1 MQFTVTLI
9 AVGTML
15 LYAVPGYLF
24 VRFKLI
30 KKEAI
35 AAFATV
41 LMYLCQPCLTLYS
54 FQNSRYTQGFWKVI
68 VFFFFFGLIFMG
80 LMMVLSYLAVRK
92 KAGDARY
99 RIAAIANVFGNCGFL
114 GIPLLEA
121 VLPGEPKALVLASVF
136 MAAMNVLGWSAGS
149 AIIARDKKYISA
161 KKIFLNPAI
170 LALVMALPM
179 FFLHYTLPGQL
190 LNLVTV
196 LGKMTTPLCMLIMGM
211 RLATM
216 GIKEI
221 FEDHLV
227 YVSIFIKQMVM
238 PALALFTIMALPLDL
253 YVKQTMFIVCATPVA
268 SVVLNFA
275 EMIGEGQKTA
285 ANMVLLGTALSV
297 ITIPVMVL
305 FMGMFL

>member
-15 LYAVPGYLF
+15 LYAIPGYMF
-24 VRFKLI
+24 VKFKLI

-41 LMYLCQPCLTLYS
+41 LMYLCQPCLTMYS
-54 FQNSRYTQGFWKVI
+54 FQNSEYTEGFWKII
-68 VFFFFFGLIFMG
+68 VFFFFFGFIFMG
-80 LMMVLSYLAVRK
+80 IIMALSYLAVRK
-92 KAGDARY
+92 KADDARY

-121 VLPGEPKALVLASVF
+121 VLPGEPGALVLASVF
-136 MAAMNVLGWSAGS
+136 MASMNVLGWSAGS
-149 AIIARDKKYISA
+149 AIIAGDRKYISI

-170 LALVMALPM
+170 LALLASLPM
-179 FFLHYTLPGQL
+179 FFLHYTLPSQI
-190 LNLVTV
+190 LNLITV

-216 GIKEI
+216 KLREI
-221 FEDHLV
+221 FEDPLV
-227 YVSIFIKQMVM
+227 YVSIFIKQMLM
-238 PALALFTIMALPLDL
+238 PAAALFAVMALPMEL

-305 FMGMFL
+305 FMGLFI

>member
-15 LYAVPGYLF
+15 LYAVPGAMF
-24 VRFKLI
+24 VKFKLI
-30 KKEAI
+30 KKESI

-54 FQNSRYTQGFWKVI
+54 FQNSEYAEGFWKTI
-68 VFFFFFGLIFMG
+68 VFFFLFGLIFMG
-80 LMMVLSYLAVRK
+80 CVMAVSYIAIRK
-92 KAGDARY
+92 KADNARY

-121 VLPGEPKALVLASVF
+121 VLPGEPRAPLLASVF
-136 MAAMNVLGWSAGS
+136 MVAMNVIGWSAGS
-149 AIIARDKKYISA
+149 AIIARDIKYISV
-161 KKIFLNPAI
+161 KKILLNPAM
-170 LALVMALPM
+170 LALIVALPM
-179 FFLHYTLPGQL
+179 YFLHFTLPGQL
-190 LNLVTV
+190 LNLVTI

-216 GIKEI
+216 KVKEI
-221 FEDHLV
+221 FEDPLV
-227 YVSIFIKQMVM
+227 YLSIFIKQMVM
-238 PALALFTIMALPLDL
+238 PAIALFIIMAMPLDL

-297 ITIPVMVL
+297 ITIPVMVV
-305 FMGMFL
+305 FMGLFL

>member
-24 VRFKLI
+24 VKLKLI

-54 FQNSRYTQGFWKVI
+54 FQNSRYTQDFWKDI
-68 VFFFFFGLIFMG
+68 LFFFMFGMIFMG
-80 LMMVLSYLAVRK
+80 LIMVLSYLAVRK
-92 KAGDARY
+92 KADDARY

-121 VLPGEPKALVLASVF
+121 VLPDEPRALVLASVF
-136 MAAMNVLGWSAGS
+136 MAAMNVIGWSAGS
-149 AIIARDKKYISA
+149 AIIARDKKYISV

-170 LALVMALPM
+170 LALVVALPM

-216 GIKEI
+216 MLKEV
-221 FEDHLV
+221 FTDPLV
-227 YVSIFIKQMVM
+227 YVSIFIKQMAM
-238 PALALFTIMALPLDL
+238 PAVALFIILALPLDL
-253 YVKQTMFIVCATPVA
+253 YVKQTMFIVCSTPVA

-297 ITIPVMVL
+297 VTIPVMVL
-305 FMGMFL
+305 FMGLFI